1 MTDDT
6 SSITN
11 EVELSASQE
20 RGRRLGEAL
29 EILRGDLTDE
39 EAEQLVRAAHRR
51 SIFVSGG
58 HSEPT

>member
-29 EILRGDLTDE
+29 ELLRGDLTDE
-39 EAEQLVRAAHRR
+39 EAEQAVRAAHRQ

-58 HSEPT
+58 GSAPV